1 MLNLSRPQAPLVGV
15 VMGSDSD
22 LPVVKQALD
31 LLEEFRVPYEARIL
45 SAHRSP
51 EAVAEWARSLAGR
64 GVRAVIAAA
73 GGAAHLAGVV
83 AGHTPL
89 PVIALPIRG
98 RVLDGLDALLA
109 MVQMPPGV
117 PVATVAIDGARNAAL
132 LAVQILATA
141 DADLAR
147 RLDDFRARQAG
158 AVLEKDA
165 RLRALGAGAYLDG
178 GPS

>member
-1 MLNLSRPQAPLVGV
+1 MNLSRLRTPLVGV

-31 LLEEFRVPYEARIL
+31 LLEEFQVPYEARIL

-51 EAVAEWARSLAGR
+51 DAVADWARALAER
-64 GVRAVIAAA
+64 GMRVVIAAA

-98 RVLDGLDALLA
+98 KALDGLDALLA

-117 PVATVAIDGARNAAL
+117 PVAAVAIDGARNAAL

-141 DADLAR
+141 DPDLSG
-147 RLDDFRARQAG
+147 RLDAFRRQQSA

-165 RLRALGAGAYLDG
+165 RLRRLGVQGYLEG
-178 GPS
+178 SPS

>member
-1 MLNLSRPQAPLVGV
+1 MNLSLPQAPLVGV

-31 LLEEFRVPYEARIL
+31 LLEAFAVPYEARIL

-51 EAVAEWARSLAGR
+51 DAVAEWARALAGR

-83 AGHTPL
+83 AGHTLL

-98 RVLDGLDALLA
+98 GTLDGLDALLA

-117 PVATVAIDGARNAAL
+117 PVATVAIDGAKNAAL

-141 DADLAR
+141 DPQLAG
-147 RLDDFRARQAG
+147 RLAAFRERQAS

-165 RLRALGAGAYLDG
+165 RLRALGAGGYLGG